1 MWFDEDQFYF
11 PTPGTFIQRASFLLN
26 TLRFFPMPRPAKLR
40 EPTLDSEA
48 KIRADDADKRVARD
62 LRMSVGRHLQKMYGG
77 LLNEP
82 LPPKIT
88 DLLRRLD

>member
-1 MWFDEDQFYF
+1 
-11 PTPGTFIQRASFLLN
+11 
-26 TLRFFPMPRPAKLR
+26 MPRQVKIR
-40 EPTLDSEA
+40 EHNSDSEA

-62 LRMSVGRHLQKMYGG
+62 LRISVGRHLQKMYGG

>member
-1 MWFDEDQFYF
+1 MWLNEDQFYF
-11 PTPGTFIQRASFLLN
+11 PTPGTFIQHASFFLN

-40 EPTLDSEA
+40 EPTSDSEA
-48 KIRADDADKRVARD
+48 KIRADDADKRVA
-62 LRMSVGRHLQKMYGG
+62 LRICLGKHLQTTYNEF
-77 LLNEP
+77 LREP